1 MNKTNTSN
9 LLHITCLYRGDITD
23 AYYPYHL
30 HELYDIVILKSY
42 DFYTTGDLQLFAKCN
57 KVNSCLNAYSEYDA
71 YLRENG
77 LSRGEFR

>member
-1 MNKTNTSN
+1 MNTSN
-9 LLHITCLYRGDITD
+9 LCIPCLYRGDITERYD
-23 AYYPYHL
+23 QCHL
-30 HELYDIVILKSY
+30 HELYDIATLKSY